1 MGSNCEKKIDRCS
14 SDPCANGY
22 HFRQRSYKELEA
34 GILITKGSSQACLA
48 NEIVNVAVVLE
59 EQIIQ
64 NDLED
69 VANAFATFM
78 DFLYGLYID
87 YPKRLKGQVDAGWSG
102 SLGVTAFLRAA
113 SGTEVQPTAQ
123 THHRAS
129 ATSNRA
135 DSSDRTSGTAASGI
149 TGLGTTSE
157 VTMMT
162 GGSGLA
168 TILQTGSVQAAIL
181 RTGSGLAA
189 IVGDSLKPEAVI
201 EVKKAA
207 DAGKEIA
214 FVLDGSGSIRTDD
227 FEKAKDFIYNVML
240 NVWKTCFDCDFAVV
254 QYGYDILTELS
265 LRDNEDGARALE
277 KVKEIKQLGRFTKT
291 ASAIH
296 HVLTN
301 IFVPESGSKN
311 NSRKMII
318 VLSDGEILG
327 DEMNLTDVLN
337 MPQMEGITRFAI
349 GCDFA
354 VVQYGRDI
362 RTELSHG
369 DSEDRARAL
378 NKVKEIQQLGSF
390 TKTASAIH
398 HVLTNIFV
406 PENGSKNY
414 SRKMIIVLSDG
425 EILGDPMNLTD
436 VLNMPQ
442 MNGITRFAIGVGDDL
457 KPAAVQEMKEI
468 ADTNKFFHVSNYA
481 ALVNILSQLCD
492 FAVVQY
498 GYDILTELSL
508 RDNEDGARALEKV
521 KEIKQLGRF
530 TKTASAIHHVLTNI
544 FVPESGSK
552 NNSRKMIIVLSDGE
566 ILGDEMNLTDVLNM
580 PQMEGITR
588 FAIGV
593 GDDLK
598 PAAVQEMKEIADTNN
613 FFHVSN
619 YAALVNILSQLQQ
632 SITGIEGYSVASAHL
647 PSKTLY
653 ISGAPRYNLT
663 GGVFIFEGSEK
674 YVLQGEQVGSYF
686 GSVICTLDIDMNGY
700 TDHLLVGAP
709 HFHQYGEEG
718 KVLVYKLNQQE
729 RFESVDN
736 LERTVVHPFA
746 RFGAAIASI
755 GDIDGNSHG
764 DIAVGAPFETD
775 ASGSIYIYNGF
786 KDGLRFSQNKGSL
799 QFEDKWDLMRPI
811 VLKLLRQE
819 SVTKQQ
825 WFDLFSDVHAVC
837 LWDDKGPAKIHQ
849 ALKED
854 ILDFIKQAQARVL
867 SHQDDT
873 ALLKAYI
880 VEWRKF
886 FTQCDILPKPFCQLE
901 ITLMGKQG
909 SNKKSNV
916 EDSIVRKLMLD
927 TWNESIFSNIKNR
940 LQDSAMKLVH
950 AERLGEAFDSQ
961 LVIGVRESYVN
972 LCSNPD
978 DKLQIYRDNFEKAY
992 LDSTERFYR
1001 TQAPSYL
1008 QQNGVQNY
1016 MKYADAKL
1024 REEEK
1029 RALRYLETRRE
1040 CNSVQ
1045 ALMEC
1050 CVNALVT
1057 SFKET
1062 ILAECPGM
1070 IKRNETDKLHLMFS
1084 LMDKVPSGIEPM
1096 LKDLED
1102 HIISAGLADMVAAAE
1117 TITTDSEKYVEQLL
1131 TLFNRFSKLVKEAFQ
1146 DDPRFLTA
1154 RDKAYKAVVNDA
1166 TIFKL
1171 ELPLKQKG
1179 VGLKTQPE
1187 SKCPELLANYCDMLL
1202 RKTPLSKKLTSEE
1215 IELKLK
1221 EVLLVLKYVQNK
1233 DVFMRYHKAHLTRRL
1248 ILDISADSE
1257 IEENMVEWLREV
1269 GMPADYVNKLARMFQ
1284 DIKVSED
1291 LNQVFKEMHKHNRLA
1306 LPADS
1311 VNIKILNA
1319 GAWSRSSEK
1328 VFVSLPTELE
1338 DLIPEVEDFYKKNHS
1353 GRKLHWHHLM
1363 SNGIITFKN
1372 EVGQYDLE
1380 VTTFQLAV
1388 LFAWN
1393 QRPREKISF
1402 ENLKLATELPDAELR
1417 RTLWSLVAF
1426 PKLKRQV
1433 LSYEPLVNSPKDF
1446 TDSTL
1451 FFVNQEFSLIK
1462 NSKVQK
1468 RGKINLIGRL
1478 QLTTERMREEENEG
1492 IVQLRILRTQEAIIQ
1507 IMKMRKKITNAQ
1519 LQTELVEILKNMFLP
1534 QKKMIKEQ
1542 IEWLIE
1548 HKYIKRDETDINT
1561 FIYMA

>member
-1 MGSNCEKKIDRCS
+1 
-14 SDPCANGY
+14 P
-22 HFRQRSYKELEA
+22 QRNLP
-34 GILITKGSSQACLA
+34 Q
-48 NEIVNVAVVLE
+48 
-59 EQIIQ
+59 
-64 NDLED
+64 
-69 VANAFATFM
+69 
-78 DFLYGLYID
+78 
-87 YPKRLKGQVDAGWSG
+87 R
-102 SLGVTAFLRAA
+102 LRAPNLP
-113 SGTEVQPTAQ
+113 SY
-123 THHRAS
+123 
-129 ATSNRA
+129 NNF
-135 DSSDRTSGTAASGI
+135 
-149 TGLGTTSE
+149 
-157 VTMMT
+157 
-162 GGSGLA
+162 
-168 TILQTGSVQAAIL
+168 
-181 RTGSGLAA
+181 
-189 IVGDSLKPEAVI
+189 
-201 EVKKAA
+201 
-207 DAGKEIA
+207 KE
-214 FVLDGSGSIRTDD
+214 
-227 FEKAKDFIYNVML
+227 
-240 NVWKTCFDCDFAVV
+240 
-254 QYGYDILTELS
+254 
-265 LRDNEDGARALE
+265 
-277 KVKEIKQLGRFTKT
+277 RF
-291 ASAIH
+291 
-296 HVLTN
+296 
-301 IFVPESGSKN
+301 
-311 NSRKMII
+311 I
-318 VLSDGEILG
+318 VL
-327 DEMNLTDVLN
+327 VL
-337 MPQMEGITRFAI
+337 
-349 GCDFA
+349 
-354 VVQYGRDI
+354 
-362 RTELSHG
+362 L
-369 DSEDRARAL
+369 
-378 NKVKEIQQLGSF
+378 
-390 TKTASAIH
+390 
-398 HVLTNIFV
+398 
-406 PENGSKNY
+406 
-414 SRKMIIVLSDG
+414 
-425 EILGDPMNLTD
+425 
-436 VLNMPQ
+436 
-442 MNGITRFAIGVGDDL
+442 
-457 KPAAVQEMKEI
+457 
-468 ADTNKFFHVSNYA
+468 
-481 ALVNILSQLCD
+481 
-492 FAVVQY
+492 
-498 GYDILTELSL
+498 
-508 RDNEDGARALEKV
+508 
-521 KEIKQLGRF
+521 
-530 TKTASAIHHVLTNI
+530 
-544 FVPESGSK
+544 
-552 NNSRKMIIVLSDGE
+552 
-566 ILGDEMNLTDVLNM
+566 
-580 PQMEGITR
+580 
-588 FAIGV
+588 
-593 GDDLK
+593 
-598 PAAVQEMKEIADTNN
+598 
-613 FFHVSN
+613 
-619 YAALVNILSQLQQ
+619 
-632 SITGIEGYSVASAHL
+632 
-647 PSKTLY
+647 
-653 ISGAPRYNLT
+653 
-663 GGVFIFEGSEK
+663 
-674 YVLQGEQVGSYF
+674 
-686 GSVICTLDIDMNGY
+686 
-700 TDHLLVGAP
+700 
-709 HFHQYGEEG
+709 
-718 KVLVYKLNQQE
+718 
-729 RFESVDN
+729 
-736 LERTVVHPFA
+736 
-746 RFGAAIASI
+746 
-755 GDIDGNSHG
+755 
-764 DIAVGAPFETD
+764 
-775 ASGSIYIYNGF
+775 
-786 KDGLRFSQNKGSL
+786 SQNKGSL

-819 SVTKQQ
+819 AVTKQQ

-886 FTQCDILPKPFCQLE
+886 FTQCDILPKPFCKLE
-901 ITLMGKQG
+901 ITLLGNQG

-927 TWNESIFSNIKNR
+927 TWNESIFCNIKNR

-972 LCSNPD
+972 LCSNAD
-978 DKLQIYRDNFEKAY
+978 DKLQIYRENFEKAY
-992 LDSTERFYR
+992 LDSTERFYK

-1016 MKYADAKL
+1016 MKY
-1024 REEEK
+1024 
-1029 RALRYLETRRE
+1029 
-1040 CNSVQ
+1040 
-1045 ALMEC
+1045 LMEC

-1070 IKRNETDKLHLMFS
+1070 IKRNETEKLHLMFS

-1102 HIISAGLADMVAAAE
+1102 HIMSAGLADMVASAE

-1131 TLFNRFSKLVKEAFQ
+1131 TLFNRFSKLVKEAFK

-1154 RDKAYKAVVNDA
+1154 RDKAYKAVVNDT

-1215 IELKLK
+1215 IEAKLK

-1291 LNQVFKEMHKHNRLA
+1291 LNQSFKEMHKHNKLA

-1338 DLIPEVEDFYKKNHS
+1338 DLIPEVEEFYKKNHS

-1393 QRPREKISF
+1393 QRPRERISF

-1433 LSYEPLVNSPKDF
+1433 LSYEPVVGSPKDF
-1446 TDSTL
+1446 AEGTV
-1451 FFVNQEFSLIK
+1451 FYINQEFSLIK

-1507 IMKMRKKITNAQ
+1507 IMKMRKRISNAQ

-1542 IEWLIE
+1542 IEWLIDQ
-1548 HKYIKRDETDINT
+1548 KYIKRDETDINT

>member
-1 MGSNCEKKIDRCS
+1 
-14 SDPCANGY
+14 
-22 HFRQRSYKELEA
+22 RSLAWA
-34 GILITKGSSQACLA
+34 G
-48 NEIVNVAVVLE
+48 
-59 EQIIQ
+59 
-64 NDLED
+64 
-69 VANAFATFM
+69 
-78 DFLYGLYID
+78 
-87 YPKRLKGQVDAGWSG
+87 
-102 SLGVTAFLRAA
+102 
-113 SGTEVQPTAQ
+113 
-123 THHRAS
+123 
-129 ATSNRA
+129 
-135 DSSDRTSGTAASGI
+135 
-149 TGLGTTSE
+149 
-157 VTMMT
+157 
-162 GGSGLA
+162 
-168 TILQTGSVQAAIL
+168 
-181 RTGSGLAA
+181 
-189 IVGDSLKPEAVI
+189 
-201 EVKKAA
+201 
-207 DAGKEIA
+207 
-214 FVLDGSGSIRTDD
+214 
-227 FEKAKDFIYNVML
+227 
-240 NVWKTCFDCDFAVV
+240 
-254 QYGYDILTELS
+254 
-265 LRDNEDGARALE
+265 
-277 KVKEIKQLGRFTKT
+277 
-291 ASAIH
+291 
-296 HVLTN
+296 
-301 IFVPESGSKN
+301 
-311 NSRKMII
+311 
-318 VLSDGEILG
+318 
-327 DEMNLTDVLN
+327 
-337 MPQMEGITRFAI
+337 
-349 GCDFA
+349 
-354 VVQYGRDI
+354 
-362 RTELSHG
+362 HG
-369 DSEDRARAL
+369 DHVAGTPEEARVPGTSSAR
-378 NKVKEIQQLGSF
+378 
-390 TKTASAIH
+390 TA
-398 HVLTNIFV
+398 
-406 PENGSKNY
+406 
-414 SRKMIIVLSDG
+414 R
-425 EILGDPMNLTD
+425 
-436 VLNMPQ
+436 
-442 MNGITRFAIGVGDDL
+442 
-457 KPAAVQEMKEI
+457 
-468 ADTNKFFHVSNYA
+468 
-481 ALVNILSQLCD
+481 
-492 FAVVQY
+492 
-498 GYDILTELSL
+498 
-508 RDNEDGARALEKV
+508 
-521 KEIKQLGRF
+521 
-530 TKTASAIHHVLTNI
+530 
-544 FVPESGSK
+544 
-552 NNSRKMIIVLSDGE
+552 
-566 ILGDEMNLTDVLNM
+566 
-580 PQMEGITR
+580 
-588 FAIGV
+588 
-593 GDDLK
+593 
-598 PAAVQEMKEIADTNN
+598 
-613 FFHVSN
+613 
-619 YAALVNILSQLQQ
+619 
-632 SITGIEGYSVASAHL
+632 
-647 PSKTLY
+647 
-653 ISGAPRYNLT
+653 
-663 GGVFIFEGSEK
+663 
-674 YVLQGEQVGSYF
+674 
-686 GSVICTLDIDMNGY
+686 
-700 TDHLLVGAP
+700 
-709 HFHQYGEEG
+709 
-718 KVLVYKLNQQE
+718 
-729 RFESVDN
+729 
-736 LERTVVHPFA
+736 
-746 RFGAAIASI
+746 
-755 GDIDGNSHG
+755 
-764 DIAVGAPFETD
+764 
-775 ASGSIYIYNGF
+775 
-786 KDGLRFSQNKGSL
+786 NKGSL
-799 QFEDKWDLMRPI
+799 QFEDKWDFMRPI

-837 LWDDKGPAKIHQ
+837 LWDDKGSSKIHQ

-854 ILDFIKQAQARVL
+854 ILEFIKQAQARVL

-901 ITLMGKQG
+901 VTLLGKQS
-909 SNKKSNV
+909 SNKKSNM

-972 LCSNPD
+972 LCSNPE

-1024 REEEK
+1024 KEEEK

-1040 CNSVQ
+1040 CNSVE

-1062 ILAECPGM
+1062 ILAECQGM
-1070 IKRNETDKLHLMFS
+1070 IKRNETEKLHLMFS
-1084 LMDKVPSGIEPM
+1084 LMDKVPNGIDPM
-1096 LKDLED
+1096 LKDLEE

-1171 ELPLKQKG
+1171 ELPMKQKG

-1215 IELKLK
+1215 IEAKLK

-1291 LNQVFKEMHKHNRLA
+1291 LNQAFKEMHKNNKLA

-1338 DLIPEVEDFYKKNHS
+1338 DLIPEVEEFYKKNHS

-1363 SNGIITFKN
+1363 SNGI
-1372 EVGQYDLE
+1372 
-1380 VTTFQLAV
+1380 
-1388 LFAWN
+1388 
-1393 QRPREKISF
+1393 
-1402 ENLKLATELPDAELR
+1402 
-1417 RTLWSLVAF
+1417 SLVAF

-1433 LSYEPLVNSPKDF
+1433 LLYEPQVNSPKDF
-1446 TDSTL
+1446 TEGTL
-1451 FFVNQEFSLIK
+1451 FSVNQEFSLIK
-1462 NSKVQK
+1462 NAKVQK

-1507 IMKMRKKITNAQ
+1507 IMKMRKKISNAQ

-1548 HKYIKRDETDINT
+1548 HKYIRRDEADINT

>member
-1 MGSNCEKKIDRCS
+1 MN
-14 SDPCANGY
+14 
-22 HFRQRSYKELEA
+22 
-34 GILITKGSSQACLA
+34 
-48 NEIVNVAVVLE
+48 
-59 EQIIQ
+59 
-64 NDLED
+64 
-69 VANAFATFM
+69 M
-78 DFLYGLYID
+78 
-87 YPKRLKGQVDAGWSG
+87 
-102 SLGVTAFLRAA
+102 
-113 SGTEVQPTAQ
+113 
-123 THHRAS
+123 
-129 ATSNRA
+129 ATSN
-135 DSSDRTSGTAASGI
+135 
-149 TGLGTTSE
+149 L
-157 VTMMT
+157 
-162 GGSGLA
+162 
-168 TILQTGSVQAAIL
+168 
-181 RTGSGLAA
+181 
-189 IVGDSLKPEAVI
+189 LK
-201 EVKKAA
+201 
-207 DAGKEIA
+207 
-214 FVLDGSGSIRTDD
+214 
-227 FEKAKDFIYNVML
+227 
-240 NVWKTCFDCDFAVV
+240 
-254 QYGYDILTELS
+254 
-265 LRDNEDGARALE
+265 
-277 KVKEIKQLGRFTKT
+277 
-291 ASAIH
+291 
-296 HVLTN
+296 
-301 IFVPESGSKN
+301 
-311 NSRKMII
+311 
-318 VLSDGEILG
+318 
-327 DEMNLTDVLN
+327 
-337 MPQMEGITRFAI
+337 
-349 GCDFA
+349 
-354 VVQYGRDI
+354 
-362 RTELSHG
+362 
-369 DSEDRARAL
+369 
-378 NKVKEIQQLGSF
+378 
-390 TKTASAIH
+390 
-398 HVLTNIFV
+398 
-406 PENGSKNY
+406 
-414 SRKMIIVLSDG
+414 
-425 EILGDPMNLTD
+425 
-436 VLNMPQ
+436 
-442 MNGITRFAIGVGDDL
+442 
-457 KPAAVQEMKEI
+457 
-468 ADTNKFFHVSNYA
+468 
-481 ALVNILSQLCD
+481 
-492 FAVVQY
+492 
-498 GYDILTELSL
+498 
-508 RDNEDGARALEKV
+508 
-521 KEIKQLGRF
+521 
-530 TKTASAIHHVLTNI
+530 
-544 FVPESGSK
+544 
-552 NNSRKMIIVLSDGE
+552 
-566 ILGDEMNLTDVLNM
+566 
-580 PQMEGITR
+580 
-588 FAIGV
+588 
-593 GDDLK
+593 
-598 PAAVQEMKEIADTNN
+598 
-613 FFHVSN
+613 
-619 YAALVNILSQLQQ
+619 
-632 SITGIEGYSVASAHL
+632 
-647 PSKTLY
+647 
-653 ISGAPRYNLT
+653 
-663 GGVFIFEGSEK
+663 
-674 YVLQGEQVGSYF
+674 
-686 GSVICTLDIDMNGY
+686 
-700 TDHLLVGAP
+700 
-709 HFHQYGEEG
+709 
-718 KVLVYKLNQQE
+718 
-729 RFESVDN
+729 
-736 LERTVVHPFA
+736 
-746 RFGAAIASI
+746 
-755 GDIDGNSHG
+755 
-764 DIAVGAPFETD
+764 
-775 ASGSIYIYNGF
+775 
-786 KDGLRFSQNKGSL
+786 NKGSL
-799 QFEDKWDLMRPI
+799 QFDDKWELMRPV

-837 LWDDKGPAKIHQ
+837 LWDDKGPAKIHK

-854 ILDFIKQAQARVL
+854 ILDFIKQAQVRVL

-927 TWNESIFSNIKNR
+927 TWNESIFSNIKSR

-950 AERLGEAFDSQ
+950 AERLGDAFDSQ

-992 LDSTERFYR
+992 MDSTERFHR
-1001 TQAPSYL
+1001 TQAPAYL

-1045 ALMEC
+1045 TLMEC

-1070 IKRNETDKLHLMFS
+1070 IKRNETESEYGRRTPGTKGSASSELNLMFS
-1084 LMDKVPSGIEPM
+1084 LMDTVPSGIDPM

-1102 HIISAGLADMVAAAE
+1102 HIRSAGLADMMASAE
-1117 TITTDSEKYVEQLL
+1117 SITSDSEKYVDQLL
-1131 TLFNRFSKLVKEAFQ
+1131 CLFKRFSKLVKDAFQ

-1179 VGLKTQPE
+1179 VGLRTQPE

-1215 IELKLK
+1215 IEAKLK

-1291 LNQVFKEMHKHNRLA
+1291 LNQNFKECHKHNRLA
-1306 LPADS
+1306 LSADS

-1319 GAWSRSSEK
+1319 GAWSRSAEK

-1338 DLIPEVEDFYKKNHS
+1338 DLIPEVEEFYKKNHS

-1393 QRPREKISF
+1393 QRPQERISF

-1433 LSYEPLVNSPKDF
+1433 LSYDPAVSSPKDF
-1446 TDSTL
+1446 AEGSL
-1451 FFVNQEFSLIK
+1451 FFINQEFTLIK

-1507 IMKMRKKITNAQ
+1507 IMKMRKRLTNAQ

-1542 IEWLIE
+1542 MEWLID
-1548 HKYIKRDETDINT
+1548 HKYIKRDETDLNT

>member
-1 MGSNCEKKIDRCS
+1 M
-14 SDPCANGY
+14 
-22 HFRQRSYKELEA
+22 
-34 GILITKGSSQACLA
+34 
-48 NEIVNVAVVLE
+48 
-59 EQIIQ
+59 
-64 NDLED
+64 
-69 VANAFATFM
+69 
-78 DFLYGLYID
+78 
-87 YPKRLKGQVDAGWSG
+87 
-102 SLGVTAFLRAA
+102 
-113 SGTEVQPTAQ
+113 
-123 THHRAS
+123 
-129 ATSNRA
+129 ATSN
-135 DSSDRTSGTAASGI
+135 
-149 TGLGTTSE
+149 L
-157 VTMMT
+157 
-162 GGSGLA
+162 
-168 TILQTGSVQAAIL
+168 
-181 RTGSGLAA
+181 
-189 IVGDSLKPEAVI
+189 LK
-201 EVKKAA
+201 
-207 DAGKEIA
+207 
-214 FVLDGSGSIRTDD
+214 
-227 FEKAKDFIYNVML
+227 
-240 NVWKTCFDCDFAVV
+240 
-254 QYGYDILTELS
+254 
-265 LRDNEDGARALE
+265 
-277 KVKEIKQLGRFTKT
+277 
-291 ASAIH
+291 
-296 HVLTN
+296 
-301 IFVPESGSKN
+301 
-311 NSRKMII
+311 
-318 VLSDGEILG
+318 
-327 DEMNLTDVLN
+327 
-337 MPQMEGITRFAI
+337 
-349 GCDFA
+349 
-354 VVQYGRDI
+354 
-362 RTELSHG
+362 
-369 DSEDRARAL
+369 
-378 NKVKEIQQLGSF
+378 
-390 TKTASAIH
+390 
-398 HVLTNIFV
+398 
-406 PENGSKNY
+406 
-414 SRKMIIVLSDG
+414 
-425 EILGDPMNLTD
+425 
-436 VLNMPQ
+436 
-442 MNGITRFAIGVGDDL
+442 
-457 KPAAVQEMKEI
+457 
-468 ADTNKFFHVSNYA
+468 
-481 ALVNILSQLCD
+481 
-492 FAVVQY
+492 
-498 GYDILTELSL
+498 
-508 RDNEDGARALEKV
+508 
-521 KEIKQLGRF
+521 
-530 TKTASAIHHVLTNI
+530 
-544 FVPESGSK
+544 
-552 NNSRKMIIVLSDGE
+552 
-566 ILGDEMNLTDVLNM
+566 
-580 PQMEGITR
+580 
-588 FAIGV
+588 
-593 GDDLK
+593 
-598 PAAVQEMKEIADTNN
+598 
-613 FFHVSN
+613 
-619 YAALVNILSQLQQ
+619 
-632 SITGIEGYSVASAHL
+632 
-647 PSKTLY
+647 
-653 ISGAPRYNLT
+653 
-663 GGVFIFEGSEK
+663 
-674 YVLQGEQVGSYF
+674 
-686 GSVICTLDIDMNGY
+686 
-700 TDHLLVGAP
+700 
-709 HFHQYGEEG
+709 
-718 KVLVYKLNQQE
+718 
-729 RFESVDN
+729 
-736 LERTVVHPFA
+736 
-746 RFGAAIASI
+746 
-755 GDIDGNSHG
+755 
-764 DIAVGAPFETD
+764 
-775 ASGSIYIYNGF
+775 
-786 KDGLRFSQNKGSL
+786 NKGSL
-799 QFEDKWDLMRPI
+799 QFEDKWDFMRPI

-854 ILDFIKQAQARVL
+854 ILEFIKQAQARVL

-972 LCSNPD
+972 LCSNPE

-1024 REEEK
+1024 KEEEK

-1040 CNSVQ
+1040 CNSVE

-1062 ILAECPGM
+1062 ILAECQGM
-1070 IKRNETDKLHLMFS
+1070 IKRNETEKLHLMFS
-1084 LMDKVPSGIEPM
+1084 LMDKVPNGIEPM
-1096 LKDLED
+1096 LKDLEE

-1179 VGLKTQPE
+1179 EEAAIENL
-1187 SKCPELLANYCDMLL
+1187 SLA
-1202 RKTPLSKKLTSEE
+1202 K
-1215 IELKLK
+1215 
-1221 EVLLVLKYVQNK
+1221 LLVLKYVQNK

-1291 LNQVFKEMHKHNRLA
+1291 LNQAFKEMHKNNKLA

-1338 DLIPEVEDFYKKNHS
+1338 DLIPEVEEFYKKNHS

-1433 LSYEPLVNSPKDF
+1433 LLYEPQVNSPKDF
-1446 TDSTL
+1446 TEGTL
-1451 FFVNQEFSLIK
+1451 FSVNQEFSLIK
-1462 NSKVQK
+1462 NAKVQK

-1507 IMKMRKKITNAQ
+1507 IMKMRKKISNAQ

-1548 HKYIKRDETDINT
+1548 HKYIRRDESDINT

>member
-1 MGSNCEKKIDRCS
+1 NM
-14 SDPCANGY
+14 
-22 HFRQRSYKELEA
+22 
-34 GILITKGSSQACLA
+34 
-48 NEIVNVAVVLE
+48 
-59 EQIIQ
+59 
-64 NDLED
+64 
-69 VANAFATFM
+69 
-78 DFLYGLYID
+78 
-87 YPKRLKGQVDAGWSG
+87 
-102 SLGVTAFLRAA
+102 
-113 SGTEVQPTAQ
+113 
-123 THHRAS
+123 
-129 ATSNRA
+129 ATS
-135 DSSDRTSGTAASGI
+135 
-149 TGLGTTSE
+149 
-157 VTMMT
+157 
-162 GGSGLA
+162 
-168 TILQTGSVQAAIL
+168 
-181 RTGSGLAA
+181 
-189 IVGDSLKPEAVI
+189 
-201 EVKKAA
+201 
-207 DAGKEIA
+207 
-214 FVLDGSGSIRTDD
+214 
-227 FEKAKDFIYNVML
+227 
-240 NVWKTCFDCDFAVV
+240 
-254 QYGYDILTELS
+254 
-265 LRDNEDGARALE
+265 
-277 KVKEIKQLGRFTKT
+277 
-291 ASAIH
+291 
-296 HVLTN
+296 
-301 IFVPESGSKN
+301 
-311 NSRKMII
+311 
-318 VLSDGEILG
+318 
-327 DEMNLTDVLN
+327 
-337 MPQMEGITRFAI
+337 
-349 GCDFA
+349 
-354 VVQYGRDI
+354 
-362 RTELSHG
+362 
-369 DSEDRARAL
+369 
-378 NKVKEIQQLGSF
+378 
-390 TKTASAIH
+390 
-398 HVLTNIFV
+398 
-406 PENGSKNY
+406 
-414 SRKMIIVLSDG
+414 
-425 EILGDPMNLTD
+425 
-436 VLNMPQ
+436 
-442 MNGITRFAIGVGDDL
+442 
-457 KPAAVQEMKEI
+457 
-468 ADTNKFFHVSNYA
+468 
-481 ALVNILSQLCD
+481 
-492 FAVVQY
+492 
-498 GYDILTELSL
+498 
-508 RDNEDGARALEKV
+508 
-521 KEIKQLGRF
+521 
-530 TKTASAIHHVLTNI
+530 
-544 FVPESGSK
+544 
-552 NNSRKMIIVLSDGE
+552 
-566 ILGDEMNLTDVLNM
+566 
-580 PQMEGITR
+580 
-588 FAIGV
+588 
-593 GDDLK
+593 
-598 PAAVQEMKEIADTNN
+598 
-613 FFHVSN
+613 
-619 YAALVNILSQLQQ
+619 
-632 SITGIEGYSVASAHL
+632 
-647 PSKTLY
+647 
-653 ISGAPRYNLT
+653 
-663 GGVFIFEGSEK
+663 
-674 YVLQGEQVGSYF
+674 
-686 GSVICTLDIDMNGY
+686 
-700 TDHLLVGAP
+700 HLL
-709 HFHQYGEEG
+709 
-718 KVLVYKLNQQE
+718 K
-729 RFESVDN
+729 
-736 LERTVVHPFA
+736 
-746 RFGAAIASI
+746 
-755 GDIDGNSHG
+755 
-764 DIAVGAPFETD
+764 
-775 ASGSIYIYNGF
+775 
-786 KDGLRFSQNKGSL
+786 NKGSL

-837 LWDDKGPAKIHQ
+837 LWDDKGPSKIHQ

-886 FTQCDILPKPFCQLE
+886 FTQCDILPKPFCKLE
-901 ITLMGKQG
+901 ITLLGNQG

-927 TWNESIFSNIKNR
+927 TWNESIFCNIKNR

-972 LCSNPD
+972 LCSNAD
-978 DKLQIYRDNFEKAY
+978 DKLQIYRENFEKAY
-992 LDSTERFYR
+992 LDSTERFYK

-1016 MKYADAKL
+1016 MKY
-1024 REEEK
+1024 
-1029 RALRYLETRRE
+1029 
-1040 CNSVQ
+1040 
-1045 ALMEC
+1045 LMEC

-1070 IKRNETDKLHLMFS
+1070 IKRNETEKLHLMFL

-1102 HIISAGLADMVAAAE
+1102 HIMSAGLADMVASAE

-1215 IELKLK
+1215 IEAKLK

-1291 LNQVFKEMHKHNRLA
+1291 LNQSFKEMHKHNKLA

-1338 DLIPEVEDFYKKNHS
+1338 DLIPEVEEFYKKNHS

-1393 QRPREKISF
+1393 QRPKERISF

-1433 LSYEPLVNSPKDF
+1433 LSYEPVVGSPKDF
-1446 TDSTL
+1446 AEGSV
-1451 FFVNQEFSLIK
+1451 FYINQEFSLIK

-1507 IMKMRKKITNAQ
+1507 IMKMRKRISNAQ

-1548 HKYIKRDETDINT
+1548 QKYIKRDETDINT

>member
-1 MGSNCEKKIDRCS
+1 M
-14 SDPCANGY
+14 
-22 HFRQRSYKELEA
+22 
-34 GILITKGSSQACLA
+34 
-48 NEIVNVAVVLE
+48 
-59 EQIIQ
+59 
-64 NDLED
+64 
-69 VANAFATFM
+69 ATPN
-78 DFLYGLYID
+78 L
-87 YPKRLKGQVDAGWSG
+87 LK
-102 SLGVTAFLRAA
+102 
-113 SGTEVQPTAQ
+113 
-123 THHRAS
+123 
-129 ATSNRA
+129 
-135 DSSDRTSGTAASGI
+135 
-149 TGLGTTSE
+149 
-157 VTMMT
+157 
-162 GGSGLA
+162 
-168 TILQTGSVQAAIL
+168 
-181 RTGSGLAA
+181 
-189 IVGDSLKPEAVI
+189 
-201 EVKKAA
+201 
-207 DAGKEIA
+207 
-214 FVLDGSGSIRTDD
+214 
-227 FEKAKDFIYNVML
+227 
-240 NVWKTCFDCDFAVV
+240 
-254 QYGYDILTELS
+254 
-265 LRDNEDGARALE
+265 
-277 KVKEIKQLGRFTKT
+277 
-291 ASAIH
+291 
-296 HVLTN
+296 
-301 IFVPESGSKN
+301 
-311 NSRKMII
+311 I
-318 VLSDGEILG
+318 VLH
-327 DEMNLTDVLN
+327 
-337 MPQMEGITRFAI
+337 P
-349 GCDFA
+349 
-354 VVQYGRDI
+354 
-362 RTELSHG
+362 SHM
-369 DSEDRARAL
+369 
-378 NKVKEIQQLGSF
+378 SF
-390 TKTASAIH
+390 W
-398 HVLTNIFV
+398 
-406 PENGSKNY
+406 
-414 SRKMIIVLSDG
+414 
-425 EILGDPMNLTD
+425 
-436 VLNMPQ
+436 
-442 MNGITRFAIGVGDDL
+442 
-457 KPAAVQEMKEI
+457 
-468 ADTNKFFHVSNYA
+468 
-481 ALVNILSQLCD
+481 
-492 FAVVQY
+492 
-498 GYDILTELSL
+498 
-508 RDNEDGARALEKV
+508 
-521 KEIKQLGRF
+521 
-530 TKTASAIHHVLTNI
+530 
-544 FVPESGSK
+544 
-552 NNSRKMIIVLSDGE
+552 
-566 ILGDEMNLTDVLNM
+566 
-580 PQMEGITR
+580 
-588 FAIGV
+588 
-593 GDDLK
+593 
-598 PAAVQEMKEIADTNN
+598 
-613 FFHVSN
+613 
-619 YAALVNILSQLQQ
+619 
-632 SITGIEGYSVASAHL
+632 
-647 PSKTLY
+647 
-653 ISGAPRYNLT
+653 
-663 GGVFIFEGSEK
+663 
-674 YVLQGEQVGSYF
+674 
-686 GSVICTLDIDMNGY
+686 
-700 TDHLLVGAP
+700 
-709 HFHQYGEEG
+709 
-718 KVLVYKLNQQE
+718 
-729 RFESVDN
+729 
-736 LERTVVHPFA
+736 
-746 RFGAAIASI
+746 
-755 GDIDGNSHG
+755 
-764 DIAVGAPFETD
+764 
-775 ASGSIYIYNGF
+775 
-786 KDGLRFSQNKGSL
+786 QNKGSL

-819 SVTKQQ
+819 AVTKQQ

-854 ILDFIKQAQARVL
+854 ILDFIKQAQTRVL

-909 SNKKSNV
+909 SNKKTNM

-927 TWNESIFSNIKNR
+927 TWNESIFSNIKSR

-972 LCSNPD
+972 LCSNPE

-1070 IKRNETDKLHLMFS
+1070 IKRNETEKLHLMFS

-1096 LKDLED
+1096 LKDLEE
-1102 HIISAGLADMVAAAE
+1102 HIVNAGLADMVAAAE

-1171 ELPLKQKG
+1171 ELPMKQKG
-1179 VGLKTQPE
+1179 FSAGSRT
-1187 SKCPELLANYCDMLL
+1187 SHLLLQ
-1202 RKTPLSKKLTSEE
+1202 
-1215 IELKLK
+1215 
-1221 EVLLVLKYVQNK
+1221 LLVLKYVQNK

-1291 LNQVFKEMHKHNRLA
+1291 LNQVFKEMHKHNKLA

-1338 DLIPEVEDFYKKNHS
+1338 DLIPEVEDFYKRNHS

-1426 PKLKRQV
+1426 PKLKKQV
-1433 LSYEPLVNSPKDF
+1433 LSYDPSVSSPKDF
-1446 TDSTL
+1446 TDGTL
-1451 FFVNQEFSLIK
+1451 FYVNQEFSLIK

-1507 IMKMRKKITNAQ
+1507 IMKMRKRISNAQ

-1548 HKYIKRDETDINT
+1548 HKYIKRDESDINT

>member
-1 MGSNCEKKIDRCS
+1 M
-14 SDPCANGY
+14 
-22 HFRQRSYKELEA
+22 
-34 GILITKGSSQACLA
+34 
-48 NEIVNVAVVLE
+48 
-59 EQIIQ
+59 
-64 NDLED
+64 
-69 VANAFATFM
+69 
-78 DFLYGLYID
+78 
-87 YPKRLKGQVDAGWSG
+87 
-102 SLGVTAFLRAA
+102 
-113 SGTEVQPTAQ
+113 
-123 THHRAS
+123 
-129 ATSNRA
+129 ATSN
-135 DSSDRTSGTAASGI
+135 
-149 TGLGTTSE
+149 L
-157 VTMMT
+157 
-162 GGSGLA
+162 
-168 TILQTGSVQAAIL
+168 
-181 RTGSGLAA
+181 
-189 IVGDSLKPEAVI
+189 LK
-201 EVKKAA
+201 
-207 DAGKEIA
+207 
-214 FVLDGSGSIRTDD
+214 
-227 FEKAKDFIYNVML
+227 
-240 NVWKTCFDCDFAVV
+240 
-254 QYGYDILTELS
+254 
-265 LRDNEDGARALE
+265 
-277 KVKEIKQLGRFTKT
+277 
-291 ASAIH
+291 
-296 HVLTN
+296 
-301 IFVPESGSKN
+301 
-311 NSRKMII
+311 
-318 VLSDGEILG
+318 
-327 DEMNLTDVLN
+327 
-337 MPQMEGITRFAI
+337 
-349 GCDFA
+349 
-354 VVQYGRDI
+354 
-362 RTELSHG
+362 
-369 DSEDRARAL
+369 
-378 NKVKEIQQLGSF
+378 
-390 TKTASAIH
+390 
-398 HVLTNIFV
+398 
-406 PENGSKNY
+406 
-414 SRKMIIVLSDG
+414 
-425 EILGDPMNLTD
+425 
-436 VLNMPQ
+436 
-442 MNGITRFAIGVGDDL
+442 
-457 KPAAVQEMKEI
+457 
-468 ADTNKFFHVSNYA
+468 
-481 ALVNILSQLCD
+481 
-492 FAVVQY
+492 
-498 GYDILTELSL
+498 
-508 RDNEDGARALEKV
+508 
-521 KEIKQLGRF
+521 
-530 TKTASAIHHVLTNI
+530 
-544 FVPESGSK
+544 
-552 NNSRKMIIVLSDGE
+552 
-566 ILGDEMNLTDVLNM
+566 
-580 PQMEGITR
+580 
-588 FAIGV
+588 
-593 GDDLK
+593 
-598 PAAVQEMKEIADTNN
+598 
-613 FFHVSN
+613 
-619 YAALVNILSQLQQ
+619 
-632 SITGIEGYSVASAHL
+632 
-647 PSKTLY
+647 
-653 ISGAPRYNLT
+653 
-663 GGVFIFEGSEK
+663 
-674 YVLQGEQVGSYF
+674 
-686 GSVICTLDIDMNGY
+686 
-700 TDHLLVGAP
+700 
-709 HFHQYGEEG
+709 
-718 KVLVYKLNQQE
+718 
-729 RFESVDN
+729 
-736 LERTVVHPFA
+736 
-746 RFGAAIASI
+746 
-755 GDIDGNSHG
+755 
-764 DIAVGAPFETD
+764 
-775 ASGSIYIYNGF
+775 
-786 KDGLRFSQNKGSL
+786 NKGSL

-886 FTQCDILPKPFCQLE
+886 FTQCDILPKPFCKLE
-901 ITLMGKQG
+901 ITLLGNQG
-909 SNKKSNV
+909 SNKKSSV

-927 TWNESIFSNIKNR
+927 TWNESIFCNIKNR

-972 LCSNPD
+972 LCSNAD
-978 DKLQIYRDNFEKAY
+978 DKLQIYRENFEKAY
-992 LDSTERFYR
+992 LDSTERFYK
-1001 TQAPSYL
+1001 TQAPAYL

-1016 MKYADAKL
+1016 MKYADGKL

-1045 ALMEC
+1045 AVSVSRSKKAPKQDPVLMEC

-1070 IKRNETDKLHLMFS
+1070 IKRNETESEYGRSSGTKGSASSELHLMFS

-1102 HIISAGLADMVAAAE
+1102 HIMNAGLADMVASAE

-1171 ELPLKQKG
+1171 ELPLRQKG

-1215 IELKLK
+1215 IEAKLK

-1291 LNQVFKEMHKHNRLA
+1291 LNQSFKEMHKHNKLA

-1338 DLIPEVEDFYKKNHS
+1338 DLIPEVEEFYKKNHS

-1393 QRPREKISF
+1393 QRPRERISF

-1433 LSYEPLVNSPKDF
+1433 LSYEPVVGSPKDF
-1446 TDSTL
+1446 AEGTV
-1451 FFVNQEFSLIK
+1451 FYINQEFSLIK

-1507 IMKMRKKITNAQ
+1507 IMKMRKRISNAQ

>member
-1 MGSNCEKKIDRCS
+1 MK
-14 SDPCANGY
+14 
-22 HFRQRSYKELEA
+22 
-34 GILITKGSSQACLA
+34 T
-48 NEIVNVAVVLE
+48 
-59 EQIIQ
+59 
-64 NDLED
+64 
-69 VANAFATFM
+69 TM
-78 DFLYGLYID
+78 
-87 YPKRLKGQVDAGWSG
+87 
-102 SLGVTAFLRAA
+102 
-113 SGTEVQPTAQ
+113 
-123 THHRAS
+123 HR
-129 ATSNRA
+129 
-135 DSSDRTSGTAASGI
+135 
-149 TGLGTTSE
+149 
-157 VTMMT
+157 
-162 GGSGLA
+162 
-168 TILQTGSVQAAIL
+168 
-181 RTGSGLAA
+181 
-189 IVGDSLKPEAVI
+189 
-201 EVKKAA
+201 
-207 DAGKEIA
+207 
-214 FVLDGSGSIRTDD
+214 
-227 FEKAKDFIYNVML
+227 
-240 NVWKTCFDCDFAVV
+240 
-254 QYGYDILTELS
+254 
-265 LRDNEDGARALE
+265 
-277 KVKEIKQLGRFTKT
+277 
-291 ASAIH
+291 
-296 HVLTN
+296 
-301 IFVPESGSKN
+301 
-311 NSRKMII
+311 
-318 VLSDGEILG
+318 
-327 DEMNLTDVLN
+327 
-337 MPQMEGITRFAI
+337 
-349 GCDFA
+349 
-354 VVQYGRDI
+354 
-362 RTELSHG
+362 
-369 DSEDRARAL
+369 
-378 NKVKEIQQLGSF
+378 
-390 TKTASAIH
+390 
-398 HVLTNIFV
+398 
-406 PENGSKNY
+406 
-414 SRKMIIVLSDG
+414 
-425 EILGDPMNLTD
+425 
-436 VLNMPQ
+436 
-442 MNGITRFAIGVGDDL
+442 
-457 KPAAVQEMKEI
+457 
-468 ADTNKFFHVSNYA
+468 
-481 ALVNILSQLCD
+481 
-492 FAVVQY
+492 
-498 GYDILTELSL
+498 
-508 RDNEDGARALEKV
+508 
-521 KEIKQLGRF
+521 
-530 TKTASAIHHVLTNI
+530 
-544 FVPESGSK
+544 
-552 NNSRKMIIVLSDGE
+552 
-566 ILGDEMNLTDVLNM
+566 
-580 PQMEGITR
+580 
-588 FAIGV
+588 
-593 GDDLK
+593 
-598 PAAVQEMKEIADTNN
+598 
-613 FFHVSN
+613 
-619 YAALVNILSQLQQ
+619 
-632 SITGIEGYSVASAHL
+632 
-647 PSKTLY
+647 
-653 ISGAPRYNLT
+653 
-663 GGVFIFEGSEK
+663 
-674 YVLQGEQVGSYF
+674 
-686 GSVICTLDIDMNGY
+686 
-700 TDHLLVGAP
+700 
-709 HFHQYGEEG
+709 
-718 KVLVYKLNQQE
+718 
-729 RFESVDN
+729 
-736 LERTVVHPFA
+736 
-746 RFGAAIASI
+746 
-755 GDIDGNSHG
+755 
-764 DIAVGAPFETD
+764 
-775 ASGSIYIYNGF
+775 
-786 KDGLRFSQNKGSL
+786 SL
-799 QFEDKWDLMRPI
+799 QFEDKWELMRPI

-880 VEWRKF
+880 AEWRKF

-927 TWNESIFSNIKNR
+927 TWNESIFSNIKSR

-992 LDSTERFYR
+992 MDSTERFYR
-1001 TQAPSYL
+1001 TQAPAYL

-1016 MKYADAKL
+1016 MKY
-1024 REEEK
+1024 
-1029 RALRYLETRRE
+1029 
-1040 CNSVQ
+1040 
-1045 ALMEC
+1045 LMEC
-1050 CVNALVT
+1050 CVNVLVT

-1070 IKRNETDKLHLMFS
+1070 IKRNETEKLHLMFS
-1084 LMDKVPSGIEPM
+1084 LMDKVASGIEPM

-1102 HIISAGLADMVAAAE
+1102 HILSAGLADMVASAE
-1117 TITTDSEKYVEQLL
+1117 SITSDSEKYVEQLL
-1131 TLFNRFSKLVKEAFQ
+1131 TLFNRFSRLVKEAFQ

-1166 TIFKL
+1166 TIFKID
-1171 ELPLKQKG
+1171 LPLKQKG

-1215 IELKLK
+1215 IEAKLK

-1257 IEENMVEWLREV
+1257 TEENMVEWLREV

-1291 LNQVFKEMHKHNRLA
+1291 LNQSFKEMHKHNRLA
-1306 LPADS
+1306 LPGDS

-1393 QRPREKISF
+1393 QRPRERISF

-1433 LSYEPLVNSPKDF
+1433 LSYETAVSSPKDF
-1446 TDSTL
+1446 AEGTL
-1451 FFVNQEFSLIK
+1451 FYVNQEFSLIK

-1507 IMKMRKKITNAQ
+1507 IMKMRKRINNAQ

-1542 IEWLIE
+1542 MEWLIE
-1548 HKYIKRDETDINT
+1548 HKYLKRDETDINT

>member
-1 MGSNCEKKIDRCS
+1 RAIQLSPLINNIIHS
-14 SDPCANGY
+14 S
-22 HFRQRSYKELEA
+22 
-34 GILITKGSSQACLA
+34 
-48 NEIVNVAVVLE
+48 
-59 EQIIQ
+59 
-64 NDLED
+64 
-69 VANAFATFM
+69 
-78 DFLYGLYID
+78 LYID
-87 YPKRLKGQVDAGWSG
+87 VVSSNSSII
-102 SLGVTAFLRAA
+102 SL
-113 SGTEVQPTAQ
+113 
-123 THHRAS
+123 
-129 ATSNRA
+129 
-135 DSSDRTSGTAASGI
+135 
-149 TGLGTTSE
+149 
-157 VTMMT
+157 
-162 GGSGLA
+162 
-168 TILQTGSVQAAIL
+168 
-181 RTGSGLAA
+181 
-189 IVGDSLKPEAVI
+189 
-201 EVKKAA
+201 
-207 DAGKEIA
+207 
-214 FVLDGSGSIRTDD
+214 
-227 FEKAKDFIYNVML
+227 
-240 NVWKTCFDCDFAVV
+240 
-254 QYGYDILTELS
+254 
-265 LRDNEDGARALE
+265 
-277 KVKEIKQLGRFTKT
+277 
-291 ASAIH
+291 
-296 HVLTN
+296 
-301 IFVPESGSKN
+301 
-311 NSRKMII
+311 
-318 VLSDGEILG
+318 
-327 DEMNLTDVLN
+327 
-337 MPQMEGITRFAI
+337 
-349 GCDFA
+349 
-354 VVQYGRDI
+354 
-362 RTELSHG
+362 
-369 DSEDRARAL
+369 
-378 NKVKEIQQLGSF
+378 
-390 TKTASAIH
+390 
-398 HVLTNIFV
+398 
-406 PENGSKNY
+406 
-414 SRKMIIVLSDG
+414 
-425 EILGDPMNLTD
+425 
-436 VLNMPQ
+436 
-442 MNGITRFAIGVGDDL
+442 
-457 KPAAVQEMKEI
+457 
-468 ADTNKFFHVSNYA
+468 
-481 ALVNILSQLCD
+481 
-492 FAVVQY
+492 
-498 GYDILTELSL
+498 
-508 RDNEDGARALEKV
+508 
-521 KEIKQLGRF
+521 
-530 TKTASAIHHVLTNI
+530 
-544 FVPESGSK
+544 
-552 NNSRKMIIVLSDGE
+552 
-566 ILGDEMNLTDVLNM
+566 
-580 PQMEGITR
+580 
-588 FAIGV
+588 
-593 GDDLK
+593 
-598 PAAVQEMKEIADTNN
+598 
-613 FFHVSN
+613 
-619 YAALVNILSQLQQ
+619 
-632 SITGIEGYSVASAHL
+632 
-647 PSKTLY
+647 
-653 ISGAPRYNLT
+653 
-663 GGVFIFEGSEK
+663 
-674 YVLQGEQVGSYF
+674 
-686 GSVICTLDIDMNGY
+686 
-700 TDHLLVGAP
+700 
-709 HFHQYGEEG
+709 
-718 KVLVYKLNQQE
+718 
-729 RFESVDN
+729 
-736 LERTVVHPFA
+736 
-746 RFGAAIASI
+746 
-755 GDIDGNSHG
+755 
-764 DIAVGAPFETD
+764 
-775 ASGSIYIYNGF
+775 
-786 KDGLRFSQNKGSL
+786 QNKGSL

-819 SVTKQQ
+819 AVTKQQ

-854 ILDFIKQAQARVL
+854 ILDFIKQAQNRVL

-927 TWNESIFSNIKNR
+927 TWNESIFSNIKSR

-972 LCSNPD
+972 LCSNPE

-1016 MKYADAKL
+1016 MKY
-1024 REEEK
+1024 
-1029 RALRYLETRRE
+1029 
-1040 CNSVQ
+1040 
-1045 ALMEC
+1045 LMEC

-1102 HIISAGLADMVAAAE
+1102 HIMNAGLADMVAAAE
-1117 TITTDSEKYVEQLL
+1117 TITSDSEKYVEQLL

-1202 RKTPLSKKLTSEE
+1202 RKTTLSKKLTSEE

-1284 DIKVSED
+1284 DIKVSDD
-1291 LNQVFKEMHKHNRLA
+1291 LNQVFKEMHKHNKLA

-1338 DLIPEVEDFYKKNHS
+1338 DLIPEVEDFYKRNHS

-1363 SNGIITFKN
+1363 SNGIVSGRCAHTQQTHTLSSFSMDYITITSF
-1372 EVGQYDLE
+1372 L
-1380 VTTFQLAV
+1380 LS
-1388 LFAWN
+1388 LF
-1393 QRPREKISF
+1393 
-1402 ENLKLATELPDAELR
+1402 
-1417 RTLWSLVAF
+1417 
-1426 PKLKRQV
+1426 
-1433 LSYEPLVNSPKDF
+1433 LS
-1446 TDSTL
+1446 
-1451 FFVNQEFSLIK
+1451 K

-1507 IMKMRKKITNAQ
+1507 IMKMRKRISNAQ

>member
-1 MGSNCEKKIDRCS
+1 MHK
-14 SDPCANGY
+14 A
-22 HFRQRSYKELEA
+22 YK
-34 GILITKGSSQACLA
+34 
-48 NEIVNVAVVLE
+48 N
-59 EQIIQ
+59 
-64 NDLED
+64 
-69 VANAFATFM
+69 F
-78 DFLYGLYID
+78 
-87 YPKRLKGQVDAGWSG
+87 
-102 SLGVTAFLRAA
+102 
-113 SGTEVQPTAQ
+113 
-123 THHRAS
+123 
-129 ATSNRA
+129 
-135 DSSDRTSGTAASGI
+135 
-149 TGLGTTSE
+149 
-157 VTMMT
+157 
-162 GGSGLA
+162 
-168 TILQTGSVQAAIL
+168 
-181 RTGSGLAA
+181 
-189 IVGDSLKPEAVI
+189 
-201 EVKKAA
+201 
-207 DAGKEIA
+207 KEM
-214 FVLDGSGSIRTDD
+214 F
-227 FEKAKDFIYNVML
+227 
-240 NVWKTCFDCDFAVV
+240 
-254 QYGYDILTELS
+254 
-265 LRDNEDGARALE
+265 
-277 KVKEIKQLGRFTKT
+277 
-291 ASAIH
+291 
-296 HVLTN
+296 
-301 IFVPESGSKN
+301 
-311 NSRKMII
+311 I
-318 VLSDGEILG
+318 VL
-327 DEMNLTDVLN
+327 VL
-337 MPQMEGITRFAI
+337 
-349 GCDFA
+349 
-354 VVQYGRDI
+354 
-362 RTELSHG
+362 L
-369 DSEDRARAL
+369 
-378 NKVKEIQQLGSF
+378 
-390 TKTASAIH
+390 
-398 HVLTNIFV
+398 
-406 PENGSKNY
+406 
-414 SRKMIIVLSDG
+414 
-425 EILGDPMNLTD
+425 
-436 VLNMPQ
+436 
-442 MNGITRFAIGVGDDL
+442 
-457 KPAAVQEMKEI
+457 
-468 ADTNKFFHVSNYA
+468 
-481 ALVNILSQLCD
+481 
-492 FAVVQY
+492 
-498 GYDILTELSL
+498 
-508 RDNEDGARALEKV
+508 
-521 KEIKQLGRF
+521 
-530 TKTASAIHHVLTNI
+530 
-544 FVPESGSK
+544 
-552 NNSRKMIIVLSDGE
+552 
-566 ILGDEMNLTDVLNM
+566 
-580 PQMEGITR
+580 
-588 FAIGV
+588 
-593 GDDLK
+593 
-598 PAAVQEMKEIADTNN
+598 
-613 FFHVSN
+613 
-619 YAALVNILSQLQQ
+619 
-632 SITGIEGYSVASAHL
+632 
-647 PSKTLY
+647 
-653 ISGAPRYNLT
+653 
-663 GGVFIFEGSEK
+663 
-674 YVLQGEQVGSYF
+674 
-686 GSVICTLDIDMNGY
+686 
-700 TDHLLVGAP
+700 
-709 HFHQYGEEG
+709 
-718 KVLVYKLNQQE
+718 
-729 RFESVDN
+729 
-736 LERTVVHPFA
+736 
-746 RFGAAIASI
+746 
-755 GDIDGNSHG
+755 
-764 DIAVGAPFETD
+764 
-775 ASGSIYIYNGF
+775 
-786 KDGLRFSQNKGSL
+786 SQNKGSL

-819 SVTKQQ
+819 AVTKQQ

-886 FTQCDILPKPFCQLE
+886 FTQCDILPKPFCKLE
-901 ITLMGKQG
+901 ITLLGNQG

-927 TWNESIFSNIKNR
+927 TWNESIFCNIKNR

-972 LCSNPD
+972 LCSNAD
-978 DKLQIYRDNFEKAY
+978 DKLQIYRENFEKAY
-992 LDSTERFYR
+992 LDSTERFYK

-1016 MKYADAKL
+1016 MKY
-1024 REEEK
+1024 
-1029 RALRYLETRRE
+1029 
-1040 CNSVQ
+1040 
-1045 ALMEC
+1045 LMEC

-1070 IKRNETDKLHLMFS
+1070 IKRNETEKLHLMFS

-1102 HIISAGLADMVAAAE
+1102 HIMSAGLADMVASAE

-1131 TLFNRFSKLVKEAFQ
+1131 TLFKRFSKLVKEAFK

-1154 RDKAYKAVVNDA
+1154 RDKAYKAVVNDT

-1215 IELKLK
+1215 IEAKLK

-1291 LNQVFKEMHKHNRLA
+1291 LNQSFKEMHKHNKLA

-1338 DLIPEVEDFYKKNHS
+1338 DLIPEVEEFYKKNHS

-1393 QRPREKISF
+1393 QRPRERISF

-1433 LSYEPLVNSPKDF
+1433 LSYEPVVGSPKDF
-1446 TDSTL
+1446 AEGTV
-1451 FFVNQEFSLIK
+1451 FYINQEFSLIK

-1507 IMKMRKKITNAQ
+1507 IMKMRKRISNAQ

-1548 HKYIKRDETDINT
+1548 QKYIKRDETDINT

>member
-1 MGSNCEKKIDRCS
+1 M
-14 SDPCANGY
+14 
-22 HFRQRSYKELEA
+22 
-34 GILITKGSSQACLA
+34 
-48 NEIVNVAVVLE
+48 
-59 EQIIQ
+59 
-64 NDLED
+64 
-69 VANAFATFM
+69 
-78 DFLYGLYID
+78 
-87 YPKRLKGQVDAGWSG
+87 
-102 SLGVTAFLRAA
+102 
-113 SGTEVQPTAQ
+113 
-123 THHRAS
+123 
-129 ATSNRA
+129 ATSN
-135 DSSDRTSGTAASGI
+135 
-149 TGLGTTSE
+149 L
-157 VTMMT
+157 
-162 GGSGLA
+162 
-168 TILQTGSVQAAIL
+168 
-181 RTGSGLAA
+181 
-189 IVGDSLKPEAVI
+189 LK
-201 EVKKAA
+201 
-207 DAGKEIA
+207 
-214 FVLDGSGSIRTDD
+214 
-227 FEKAKDFIYNVML
+227 
-240 NVWKTCFDCDFAVV
+240 
-254 QYGYDILTELS
+254 
-265 LRDNEDGARALE
+265 
-277 KVKEIKQLGRFTKT
+277 
-291 ASAIH
+291 
-296 HVLTN
+296 
-301 IFVPESGSKN
+301 
-311 NSRKMII
+311 
-318 VLSDGEILG
+318 
-327 DEMNLTDVLN
+327 
-337 MPQMEGITRFAI
+337 
-349 GCDFA
+349 
-354 VVQYGRDI
+354 
-362 RTELSHG
+362 
-369 DSEDRARAL
+369 
-378 NKVKEIQQLGSF
+378 
-390 TKTASAIH
+390 
-398 HVLTNIFV
+398 
-406 PENGSKNY
+406 
-414 SRKMIIVLSDG
+414 
-425 EILGDPMNLTD
+425 
-436 VLNMPQ
+436 
-442 MNGITRFAIGVGDDL
+442 
-457 KPAAVQEMKEI
+457 
-468 ADTNKFFHVSNYA
+468 
-481 ALVNILSQLCD
+481 
-492 FAVVQY
+492 
-498 GYDILTELSL
+498 
-508 RDNEDGARALEKV
+508 
-521 KEIKQLGRF
+521 
-530 TKTASAIHHVLTNI
+530 
-544 FVPESGSK
+544 
-552 NNSRKMIIVLSDGE
+552 
-566 ILGDEMNLTDVLNM
+566 
-580 PQMEGITR
+580 
-588 FAIGV
+588 
-593 GDDLK
+593 
-598 PAAVQEMKEIADTNN
+598 
-613 FFHVSN
+613 
-619 YAALVNILSQLQQ
+619 
-632 SITGIEGYSVASAHL
+632 
-647 PSKTLY
+647 
-653 ISGAPRYNLT
+653 
-663 GGVFIFEGSEK
+663 
-674 YVLQGEQVGSYF
+674 
-686 GSVICTLDIDMNGY
+686 
-700 TDHLLVGAP
+700 
-709 HFHQYGEEG
+709 
-718 KVLVYKLNQQE
+718 
-729 RFESVDN
+729 
-736 LERTVVHPFA
+736 
-746 RFGAAIASI
+746 
-755 GDIDGNSHG
+755 
-764 DIAVGAPFETD
+764 
-775 ASGSIYIYNGF
+775 
-786 KDGLRFSQNKGSL
+786 NKGSL

-873 ALLKAYI
+873 ALLNAYI

-909 SNKKSNV
+909 CNKKSNV

-972 LCSNPD
+972 LCSNTD
-978 DKLQIYRDNFEKAY
+978 DKLQIYRENFEKAY
-992 LDSTERFYR
+992 MDSTERFYR

-1016 MKYADAKL
+1016 MKYADVKL

-1050 CVNALVT
+1050 CVNVLVT

-1070 IKRNETDKLHLMFS
+1070 IKQNETESEYGWSAPGTKGSASTELHLMFS

-1096 LKDLED
+1096 LNDLED
-1102 HIISAGLADMVAAAE
+1102 HIMSAGLADMMASAE
-1117 TITTDSEKYVEQLL
+1117 TITSDSEKYVEQLL
-1131 TLFNRFSKLVKEAFQ
+1131 TLFNSFSKLVKDAFQ

-1179 VGLKTQPE
+1179 LSVRVGLKTQPE

-1215 IELKLK
+1215 IEAKLK
-1221 EVLLVLKYVQNK
+1221 DVLLVLKYVQNK

-1284 DIKVSED
+1284 DIKVSDD
-1291 LNQVFKEMHKHNRLA
+1291 LNQNFKECHKHNKLT
-1306 LPADS
+1306 LSGKPADS

-1338 DLIPEVEDFYKKNHS
+1338 DLIPEVDDFYKKNHS

-1393 QRPREKISF
+1393 QRPRERISF

-1433 LSYEPLVNSPKDF
+1433 LFYDPVVGSPKDF
-1446 TDSTL
+1446 AEGTL
-1451 FFVNQEFSLIK
+1451 FYVNQEFSLIK

-1507 IMKMRKKITNAQ
+1507 IMKMRKRITNAQ

-1542 IEWLIE
+1542 MEWLIE
-1548 HKYIKRDETDINT
+1548 HKYIKRDETDLNT
-1561 FIYMA
+1561 FLYMA

>member
-1 MGSNCEKKIDRCS
+1 MSVR
-14 SDPCANGY
+14 
-22 HFRQRSYKELEA
+22 FTQ
-34 GILITKGSSQACLA
+34 
-48 NEIVNVAVVLE
+48 
-59 EQIIQ
+59 EQHP
-64 NDLED
+64 
-69 VANAFATFM
+69 ATPF
-78 DFLYGLYID
+78 
-87 YPKRLKGQVDAGWSG
+87 
-102 SLGVTAFLRAA
+102 
-113 SGTEVQPTAQ
+113 
-123 THHRAS
+123 
-129 ATSNRA
+129 
-135 DSSDRTSGTAASGI
+135 GTAAGC
-149 TGLGTTSE
+149 
-157 VTMMT
+157 
-162 GGSGLA
+162 
-168 TILQTGSVQAAIL
+168 
-181 RTGSGLAA
+181 
-189 IVGDSLKPEAVI
+189 
-201 EVKKAA
+201 KKA
-207 DAGKEIA
+207 
-214 FVLDGSGSIRTDD
+214 
-227 FEKAKDFIYNVML
+227 
-240 NVWKTCFDCDFAVV
+240 
-254 QYGYDILTELS
+254 
-265 LRDNEDGARALE
+265 
-277 KVKEIKQLGRFTKT
+277 
-291 ASAIH
+291 
-296 HVLTN
+296 
-301 IFVPESGSKN
+301 
-311 NSRKMII
+311 
-318 VLSDGEILG
+318 
-327 DEMNLTDVLN
+327 
-337 MPQMEGITRFAI
+337 
-349 GCDFA
+349 
-354 VVQYGRDI
+354 
-362 RTELSHG
+362 
-369 DSEDRARAL
+369 
-378 NKVKEIQQLGSF
+378 
-390 TKTASAIH
+390 
-398 HVLTNIFV
+398 
-406 PENGSKNY
+406 
-414 SRKMIIVLSDG
+414 
-425 EILGDPMNLTD
+425 
-436 VLNMPQ
+436 
-442 MNGITRFAIGVGDDL
+442 
-457 KPAAVQEMKEI
+457 
-468 ADTNKFFHVSNYA
+468 
-481 ALVNILSQLCD
+481 
-492 FAVVQY
+492 
-498 GYDILTELSL
+498 
-508 RDNEDGARALEKV
+508 
-521 KEIKQLGRF
+521 
-530 TKTASAIHHVLTNI
+530 
-544 FVPESGSK
+544 
-552 NNSRKMIIVLSDGE
+552 
-566 ILGDEMNLTDVLNM
+566 
-580 PQMEGITR
+580 
-588 FAIGV
+588 
-593 GDDLK
+593 
-598 PAAVQEMKEIADTNN
+598 
-613 FFHVSN
+613 
-619 YAALVNILSQLQQ
+619 
-632 SITGIEGYSVASAHL
+632 
-647 PSKTLY
+647 
-653 ISGAPRYNLT
+653 
-663 GGVFIFEGSEK
+663 
-674 YVLQGEQVGSYF
+674 
-686 GSVICTLDIDMNGY
+686 
-700 TDHLLVGAP
+700 
-709 HFHQYGEEG
+709 
-718 KVLVYKLNQQE
+718 
-729 RFESVDN
+729 
-736 LERTVVHPFA
+736 
-746 RFGAAIASI
+746 
-755 GDIDGNSHG
+755 
-764 DIAVGAPFETD
+764 
-775 ASGSIYIYNGF
+775 
-786 KDGLRFSQNKGSL
+786 NKGSL
-799 QFEDKWDLMRPI
+799 QFEDKWDFMRPI

-972 LCSNPD
+972 LCSNPE

-1024 REEEK
+1024 KEEEK

-1040 CNSVQ
+1040 CNSVE

-1062 ILAECPGM
+1062 ILAECQGM
-1070 IKRNETDKLHLMFS
+1070 IKRNETEKLHLMFS
-1084 LMDKVPSGIEPM
+1084 LMDKVPNGIEPM
-1096 LKDLED
+1096 LKDLEE
-1102 HIISAGLADMVAAAE
+1102 HIVSAGLADMVAAAE
-1117 TITTDSEKYVEQLL
+1117 TITT
-1131 TLFNRFSKLVKEAFQ
+1131 
-1146 DDPRFLTA
+1146 
-1154 RDKAYKAVVNDA
+1154 AYKAVVNDA

-1215 IELKLK
+1215 IEAKLK

-1291 LNQVFKEMHKHNRLA
+1291 LNQAFKEMHKNNKLA

-1338 DLIPEVEDFYKKNHS
+1338 DLIPEVEEFYKKNHS

-1433 LSYEPLVNSPKDF
+1433 LLYEPQVSSPKDF
-1446 TDSTL
+1446 TEGTL
-1451 FFVNQEFSLIK
+1451 FSVNQEFSLIK
-1462 NSKVQK
+1462 NAKVQK

-1548 HKYIKRDETDINT
+1548 HKYIRRDESDINT

>member
-1 MGSNCEKKIDRCS
+1 M
-14 SDPCANGY
+14 
-22 HFRQRSYKELEA
+22 
-34 GILITKGSSQACLA
+34 
-48 NEIVNVAVVLE
+48 
-59 EQIIQ
+59 
-64 NDLED
+64 
-69 VANAFATFM
+69 
-78 DFLYGLYID
+78 
-87 YPKRLKGQVDAGWSG
+87 
-102 SLGVTAFLRAA
+102 
-113 SGTEVQPTAQ
+113 
-123 THHRAS
+123 
-129 ATSNRA
+129 ATSN
-135 DSSDRTSGTAASGI
+135 
-149 TGLGTTSE
+149 L
-157 VTMMT
+157 
-162 GGSGLA
+162 
-168 TILQTGSVQAAIL
+168 
-181 RTGSGLAA
+181 
-189 IVGDSLKPEAVI
+189 LK
-201 EVKKAA
+201 
-207 DAGKEIA
+207 
-214 FVLDGSGSIRTDD
+214 
-227 FEKAKDFIYNVML
+227 
-240 NVWKTCFDCDFAVV
+240 
-254 QYGYDILTELS
+254 
-265 LRDNEDGARALE
+265 
-277 KVKEIKQLGRFTKT
+277 
-291 ASAIH
+291 
-296 HVLTN
+296 
-301 IFVPESGSKN
+301 
-311 NSRKMII
+311 
-318 VLSDGEILG
+318 
-327 DEMNLTDVLN
+327 
-337 MPQMEGITRFAI
+337 
-349 GCDFA
+349 
-354 VVQYGRDI
+354 
-362 RTELSHG
+362 
-369 DSEDRARAL
+369 
-378 NKVKEIQQLGSF
+378 
-390 TKTASAIH
+390 
-398 HVLTNIFV
+398 
-406 PENGSKNY
+406 
-414 SRKMIIVLSDG
+414 
-425 EILGDPMNLTD
+425 
-436 VLNMPQ
+436 
-442 MNGITRFAIGVGDDL
+442 
-457 KPAAVQEMKEI
+457 
-468 ADTNKFFHVSNYA
+468 
-481 ALVNILSQLCD
+481 
-492 FAVVQY
+492 
-498 GYDILTELSL
+498 
-508 RDNEDGARALEKV
+508 
-521 KEIKQLGRF
+521 
-530 TKTASAIHHVLTNI
+530 
-544 FVPESGSK
+544 
-552 NNSRKMIIVLSDGE
+552 
-566 ILGDEMNLTDVLNM
+566 
-580 PQMEGITR
+580 
-588 FAIGV
+588 
-593 GDDLK
+593 
-598 PAAVQEMKEIADTNN
+598 
-613 FFHVSN
+613 
-619 YAALVNILSQLQQ
+619 
-632 SITGIEGYSVASAHL
+632 
-647 PSKTLY
+647 
-653 ISGAPRYNLT
+653 
-663 GGVFIFEGSEK
+663 
-674 YVLQGEQVGSYF
+674 
-686 GSVICTLDIDMNGY
+686 
-700 TDHLLVGAP
+700 
-709 HFHQYGEEG
+709 
-718 KVLVYKLNQQE
+718 
-729 RFESVDN
+729 
-736 LERTVVHPFA
+736 
-746 RFGAAIASI
+746 
-755 GDIDGNSHG
+755 
-764 DIAVGAPFETD
+764 
-775 ASGSIYIYNGF
+775 
-786 KDGLRFSQNKGSL
+786 NKGSL
-799 QFEDKWDLMRPI
+799 QFEDKWDFMRPI

-854 ILDFIKQAQARVL
+854 ILEFIKQAQARVL

-961 LVIGVRESYVN
+961 LVIGVRESY
-972 LCSNPD
+972 
-978 DKLQIYRDNFEKAY
+978 
-992 LDSTERFYR
+992 
-1001 TQAPSYL
+1001 
-1008 QQNGVQNY
+1008 
-1016 MKYADAKL
+1016 DAKL
-1024 REEEK
+1024 KEEEK

-1040 CNSVQ
+1040 CNSVE

-1062 ILAECPGM
+1062 ILAECQGM
-1070 IKRNETDKLHLMFS
+1070 IKRNETEKLHLMFS
-1084 LMDKVPSGIEPM
+1084 LMDKVPNGIEPM
-1096 LKDLED
+1096 LKDLEE

-1215 IELKLK
+1215 IEAKLK

-1291 LNQVFKEMHKHNRLA
+1291 LNQAFKEMHKNNKLA

-1338 DLIPEVEDFYKKNHS
+1338 DLIPEVEEFYKKNHS

-1433 LSYEPLVNSPKDF
+1433 LLYEPQVNSPKDF
-1446 TDSTL
+1446 TEGTL
-1451 FFVNQEFSLIK
+1451 FSVNQEFSLIK
-1462 NSKVQK
+1462 NAKVQK

-1507 IMKMRKKITNAQ
+1507 IMKMRKKISNAQ

-1548 HKYIKRDETDINT
+1548 HKYIRRDESDINT